1 MSTEADV
8 ELFVWGAR
16 VFALVALLGV
26 LALLAVVWWVLVRP
40 VLTEARRA
48 RAAGDWWLPFLPRAD
63 GAYGPL
69 ADNRWWSAMRAS
81 APGSSAGL
89 VLRWGFWT
97 FAAVGLTLGIARGVW
112 QLGLLAG
119 LALS

>member
-1 MSTEADV
+1 
-8 ELFVWGAR
+8 
-16 VFALVALLGV
+16 
-26 LALLAVVWWVLVRP
+26 
-40 VLTEARRA
+40 
-48 RAAGDWWLPFLPRAD
+48 
-63 GAYGPL
+63 
-69 ADNRWWSAMRAS
+69 MRAS
-81 APGSSAGL
+81 APGSSDGL